1 MSPRLLSLLACLA
14 CLVAAC
20 SGPPRTGPDLAA
32 QPSPPAPPPSIA
44 PIPIA
49 APAVD
54 PPQPTLRLPRNFVP
68 AGYHAR
74 LAIDPASD
82 RFTGAIEI
90 DGDVRERS
98 KTIWLHGRGIQ
109 VTAAVATQAGRS
121 VRVDVTAA
129 GDDLL
134 ALHPA
139 EPLDPGRTTIALEY
153 GGAFDLV
160 EGTGA
165 YKKLVDGA
173 PYIETQFEAISARRV
188 FPCVDEP
195 DSKVSWQLTLD
206 VPRDLVAVANTTA
219 TGETAQGAGTKRV
232 TFAPTQPLPSYLIAF
247 GVGPFDIVE
256 AGKTRSGTPIRIIAL
271 KGRARDARWAAETT
285 GRIVQLLE
293 DYFGTP
299 YPYDKLDQLSRPTLG
314 GGAMENAG
322 LITYAQRLILRDPEK
337 ITPGERFAWVS
348 VAAHEL
354 AHQWF
359 GDLVT
364 TAWWDDIWLNE
375 GFASWLGAKI
385 VGQFDP
391 AWRGDLLAT
400 AEREG
405 ALAADSVISARRVR
419 QPIRNAGDIFQAFD
433 GITYNKG
440 AAILAMFERAVGPDK
455 FRDGVRAYLARHRF
469 GNATSADFIAAI
481 SEVAGRD
488 VAPAFGSFLDQAGAP
503 VVHTELRC
511 GAGQPPTLVISQR
524 RYVRPGSPPAAE
536 GTPWRLPVCVAF
548 DRGGTRGE
556 ACTELTTASAEL
568 ALDTK
573 ACPAWVFANAGAR
586 GYYRTSQAEAGL
598 VALRDRGWKLL
609 TPAERM
615 IAFGDVAAFAAT
627 GEVDLGIELSL
638 VPKLLAEHHR
648 VATGAAVNAAE
659 AARRWL
665 AADQQPRLDAWIRKT
680 FGPAARALS
689 WQARPRDDID
699 AERSRS
705 ALVPLVAWSGDAPLR
720 AAAVALARTWR
731 TLGSANRSQLLAV
744 AADADP
750 ATFDQLLAAVPVEAN
765 PELRADLLRALTQ
778 VTDEARLRSVLALTF
793 DKRLEPRDARGL
805 VFAGRG
811 PAQVRVVDSYF
822 REHLPELLARF
833 PDNGTGGASS
843 FANTFLRG
851 CDAGLRDAAVVFVRE
866 HFGKLTGSER
876 VIAQGLERF
885 DQCVAARN
893 LLGPRLLAWLAK
905 AGN

>member
-1 MSPRLLSLLACLA
+1 MSPRLPSLLVCV
-14 CLVAAC
+14 VAAC
-20 SGPPRTGPDLAA
+20 GGTPKTGPDLAV
-32 QPSPPAPPPSIA
+32 QPPSPPPSVAPPPVV
-44 PIPIA
+44 
-49 APAVD
+49 APALD
-54 PPQPTLRLPRNFVP
+54 PPQPTLRLPRNFLP
-68 AGYHAR
+68 TGYRAR

-121 VRVDVTAA
+121 VRVDVAA
-129 GDDLL
+129 VGDDLL
-134 ALHPA
+134 SLHPA
-139 EPLDPGRTTIALEY
+139 EPLDPGRYTIALEY

-160 EGTGA
+160 DGTGA
-165 YKKLVDGA
+165 YKKTVDDA
-173 PYIETQFEAISARRV
+173 AYIETQFESISARRV

-195 DSKVSWQLTLD
+195 DNKVSWQLTLD
-206 VPRDLVAVANTTA
+206 VPTILVAVANTAA

-232 TFAPTQPLPSYLIAF
+232 TFAPTRPLPSYLVAF
-247 GVGPFDIVE
+247 GVGPFDVVD

-271 KGRARDARWAAETT
+271 KGRANEARWAAETS
-285 GRIVQLLE
+285 GRIVGLLE

-299 YPYDKLDQLSRPTLG
+299 YPYDKLDQLSRPTLF

-322 LITYAQRLILRDPEK
+322 LITYGQRLILRDPAK

-400 AEREG
+400 AERET
-405 ALAADSVISARRVR
+405 ALGADSVISARRVR
-419 QPIRNAGDIFQAFD
+419 QPIKNAGDIFQAFD

-440 AAILAMFERAVGPDK
+440 AAILAMFERAVGPEK
-455 FRDGVRAYLARHRF
+455 FRDGVRAYLAKHRF
-469 GNATSADFIAAI
+469 GNATSSDFVAAI

-511 GAGQPPTLVISQR
+511 GAGQPTTLVVSQH
-524 RYVRPGSPPAAE
+524 RYVRPGSPAAPE

-548 DRGGTRGE
+548 DHSGARGE

-573 ACPAWVFANAGAR
+573 TCPAWVFANAGGR
-586 GYYRTSQAEAGL
+586 GYYRTSQADAGL

-648 VATGAAVNAAE
+648 VAVSAAVNAAE

-665 AADQQPRLDAWIRKT
+665 PADKIPRFEAWVRTT

-699 AERSRS
+699 AERSRT
-705 ALVPLVAWSGDAPLR
+705 ALVSLVASSGDAPLR
-720 AAAVALARTWR
+720 AAAVALAKSWR
-731 TLGSANRSQLLAV
+731 TLGAANRGPVLAI
-744 AADADP
+744 AADADA
-750 ATFDQLLAAVPVEAN
+750 ATFDQLLAAVPVEPD
-765 PELRADLLRALTQ
+765 PELRGDLLRAVGQ
-778 VTDEARLRSVLALTF
+778 VTNEARLRSALALTF

-805 VFAGRG
+805 LFAGRG
-811 PAQVRVVDSYF
+811 LAQAGVVDAYF

-833 PDNGTGGASS
+833 PDNGTGGA
-843 FANTFLRG
+843 AGLAGTFLRG
-851 CDAGLRDAAVVFVRE
+851 CDASRRDAAVVFVRE
-866 HFGKLTGSER
+866 HFAKATGSER

-885 DQCVAARN
+885 DQCVAARA
-893 LLGPRLLAWLAK
+893 LLGPRLVTWLAK
-905 AGN
+905 SGG

>member
-1 MSPRLLSLLACLA
+1 MSPRLPSLLV

-20 SGPPRTGPDLAA
+20 GGTPKTGPDLAA
-32 QPSPPAPPPSIA
+32 QPSPPPPPSVAPPPVV
-44 PIPIA
+44 
-49 APAVD
+49 APALD

-68 AGYHAR
+68 AGYRAR

-121 VRVDVTAA
+121 MRVDVAA
-129 GDDLL
+129 VGDDLL
-134 ALHPA
+134 SLHPA
-139 EPLDPGRTTIALEY
+139 EPLDPGRYTIALEY

-165 YKKLVDGA
+165 YKKTVDDA
-173 PYIETQFEAISARRV
+173 AYIETQFESISARRV

-206 VPRDLVAVANTTA
+206 VPTNLVAVANTAA

-232 TFAPTQPLPSYLIAF
+232 VFAPTRPLPSYLIAF
-247 GVGPFDIVE
+247 GVGPFDIVD

-271 KGRARDARWAAETT
+271 KGRANEARWAAETT
-285 GRIVQLLE
+285 GRIVGLLE

-299 YPYDKLDQLSRPTLG
+299 YPYDKLDQLSRPTLF

-322 LITYAQRLILRDPEK
+322 LITYGQRLILRDPAK

-405 ALAADSVISARRVR
+405 ALGADSVISARRVR
-419 QPIRNAGDIFQAFD
+419 QPIKNAGDIFQAFD

-440 AAILAMFERAVGPDK
+440 AAILGMFERAVGPEK
-455 FRDGVRAYLARHRF
+455 FRDGVRAYLANHRF
-469 GNATSADFIAAI
+469 GNATSSDFVAAI

-511 GAGQPPTLVISQR
+511 GAGQPPALVVSQH
-524 RYVRPGSPPAAE
+524 RYVRPGSPAAPE
-536 GTPWRLPVCVAF
+536 GRPWRLPVCVAF
-548 DRGGTRGE
+548 DRAGARGE

-573 ACPAWVFANAGAR
+573 TCPAWVFANAGGR
-586 GYYRTSQAEAGL
+586 GYYRTSQADAGL

-638 VPKLLAEHHR
+638 VPKLLAERHR
-648 VATGAAVNAAE
+648 VAVSAAVNAAE

-665 AADQQPRLDAWIRKT
+665 AADKLPRFDAWIRKT

-689 WQARPRDDID
+689 WQARPGDDID
-699 AERSRS
+699 AERSRT
-705 ALVPLVAWSGDAPLR
+705 ALVSLVASSGDAPLR
-720 AAAVALARTWR
+720 AAAVALAKSWR
-731 TLGSANRSQLLAV
+731 TLGAANRGPLLAI
-744 AADADP
+744 AADADA
-750 ATFDQLLAAVPVEAN
+750 ATFDQLLAAVPVEPN
-765 PELRADLLRALTQ
+765 PELRGDLLRAVGQ
-778 VTDEARLRSVLALTF
+778 VTDEARLRSALALTF

-805 VFAGRG
+805 LFAGRG
-811 PAQVRVVDSYF
+811 LAQSGIVDAYF

-833 PDNGTGGASS
+833 PDNGTGGA
-843 FANTFLRG
+843 AGLAGTFLRG
-851 CDAGLRDAAVVFVRE
+851 CDASRREAAVAFVRE
-866 HFGKLTGSER
+866 HFAKATGSER

-885 DQCVAARN
+885 DQCVAARD
-893 LLGPRLLAWLAK
+893 LLGPRLVAWLAK
-905 AGN
+905 SGG